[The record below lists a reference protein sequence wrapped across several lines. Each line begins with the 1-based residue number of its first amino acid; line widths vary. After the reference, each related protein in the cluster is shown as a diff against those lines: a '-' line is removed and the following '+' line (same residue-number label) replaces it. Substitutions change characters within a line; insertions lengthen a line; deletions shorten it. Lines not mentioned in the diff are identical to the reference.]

1 MFKHLKRIILGQ
13 SKDPMAPDSRHAIAL
28 VAFLAWIGL
37 GADGLSSACYGPELG
52 FLSLG
57 SQYHHL
63 ALYLAVLTAVTVFII
78 ALSYNQVIQLF
89 PNGGGGYKVA
99 NTLLGPMA
107 GVISGGALIV
117 DYLLTIAISV
127 ASAIDAVYSILPP
140 HFQRHKVITELVVIA
155 LLTIVNLRGS
165 KESIKVLLPIFMGF
179 FVTHILIIAYGIIAH
194 EAEFPNLIHQTILE
208 THQATQHLG
217 LVVMLAVLLRAYSQG
232 SGTYTGLEAVSNNVN
247 ILAEPRVQTGRL
259 TMLFMALSLSV
270 IAGGIILLYLLW
282 HVEPVSHQT
291 LNATTFFLILGQSSW
306 GQAGVMIL
314 MLFEMGLLVVG
325 ANTGFLGGPAV
336 LSNMSVDDWLPKRF
350 GALSS
355 RLVRQ
360 NGILFFGVCSA
371 LVIVLSQ
378 GKVASLVILYSVN
391 VFITF
396 SVTLFGLMV
405 YWVTRKQGQWRRSLA
420 LSTIAFLICVL
431 ILAITLTTRFFPDGM
446 LALLLTAMM
455 VVACYYFR
463 RHYRMHDALKKKLDK
478 SLEINLGEPVHILSV
493 SDHDAPTAV
502 FLVNRLGA
510 AVHTILWV
518 ERLFPN
524 HFKNYVFLSYGQVD
538 TSTFGS
544 SRLLDLFQ
552 SQTDRV
558 LSYLE
563 NYASH
568 RKVASL
574 SKSSF
579 GTQPI
584 DDVVKMAE
592 EINQLF
598 SNTVYFSARYVYP
611 SETMLSRM
619 MHSDFS
625 LTVQRWLQNVGVK
638 MLIIP
643 LQLDT

>member
-1 MFKHLKRIILGQ
+1 MLNHLKRIILGQ
-13 SKDPMAPDSRHAIAL
+13 SKDPLAPESRQAIAL

-63 ALYLAVLTAVTVFII
+63 ALYLAALTAVTVFII

-99 NTLLGPMA
+99 NTLLGPIA

-127 ASAIDAVYSILPP
+127 ASAVDAIYSMLPV
-140 HFQRHKVITELVVIA
+140 HFQHHKIIAELLVIV

-179 FVTHILIIAYGIIAH
+179 FITHILIIIYGIVAH
-194 EAEFPNLIHQTILE
+194 ESEFPNLIHQTILE
-208 THQATQHLG
+208 THQAAQHLG

-247 ILAEPRVQTGRL
+247 ILAQPRVQTGRI
-259 TMLFMALSLSV
+259 TMLYMALSLSV

-282 HVEPVSHQT
+282 HVEPVAHQT
-291 LNATTFFLILGQSSW
+291 LNATTFFLILGHSSW
-306 GQAGVMIL
+306 GHAGVLAL
-314 MLFEMGLLVVG
+314 MLFEMGLLIVG

-336 LSNMSVDDWLPKRF
+336 LSNMSDDDWLPKRF

-360 NGILFFGVCSA
+360 NGIVFFGVCSS

-378 GKVASLVILYSVN
+378 GTVGALVILYSVN

-396 SVTLFGLMV
+396 SVTLLGLMV
-405 YWVTRKQGQWRRSLA
+405 YWVTHRQGQWRRSLA
-420 LSTIAFLICVL
+420 LSTVAFLICVL
-431 ILAITLTTRFFPDGM
+431 ILAITLMTRFFPGGM
-446 LALLLTAMM
+446 LALLLTIIM
-455 VVACYYFR
+455 VAACYYFR
-463 RHYRMHDALKKKLDK
+463 RHYRAHEALKKKLDK
-478 SLEINLGEPVHILSV
+478 TLEINLGEPVPILSV
-493 SDHDAPTAV
+493 DDYNVPTAV
-502 FLVNRLGA
+502 FLVNRLGS

-524 HFKNYVFLSYGQVD
+524 HFKNYVFLSYGEVD

-544 SRLLDLFQ
+544 SRLLNLFQ
-552 SQTDRV
+552 SHTDRV
-558 LSYLE
+558 LNYLE

-568 RKVASL
+568 RGVASL
-574 SKSSF
+574 SKASF

-584 DDVVKMAE
+584 EDVVKMAE

-598 SNTVYFSARYVYP
+598 ANTVYFSARYVYP

-625 LTVQRWLQNVGVK
+625 LTVQRWLQNIGVK

-643 LQLDT
+643 LQLDP